1 MFVRYLGFVLL
12 VWFPERLH
20 AQSAVHS
27 CDAPI
32 LDDGYLV
39 QKQITYPHEANLMYG
54 CDNGRK
60 PAVEGWWATIT
71 CQNGTWSHKPQCID
85 EKDCIPPD
93 IPNAKYKKSP
103 KGWYDNNQS
112 IYITCD
118 KEYESKNRDATAICS
133 NGTWTSV
140 PVCEKSIETCGE
152 PPKIPHAVIIHQEY
166 QELFA
171 ADSEVQYECEDGYTV
186 EGGGTKDNIT
196 CIFGNWT
203 EGSAC
208 KRGTRLG
215 TRDGGVT
222 PGSGVPPA
230 GGGLSAVSGSNEKD
244 SSPSFTSVNHCG
256 AYPVV
261 PNGDVVKDDPMFLKY
276 QCNSF
281 YKRVGPDIVRCH
293 SEGSWSQLPICQEA
307 YCVID
312 LAQYPVDG
320 VKLTGL
326 EYVNEGETKYIQC
339 IWDVSAVVLSASV
352 EDCFIPSV
360 VIMMTITREF
370 ARKAQPTNRCS
381 TDNQSQLETSKF
393 LHQKTI
399 PKTLLLFYLDQP
411 ELWMYNNMICT
422 LNKVDISIVV

>member
-1 MFVRYLGFVLL
+1 MCLRYLGFAFLVCFPGLLHVL
-12 VWFPERLH
+12 
-20 AQSAVHS
+20 SAGHS

-208 KRGTRLG
+208 RAKPGPVNGGSARGG
-215 TRDGGVT
+215 TDGRPT
-222 PGSGVPPA
+222 TSTGSGTQQTVE
-230 GGGLSAVSGSNEKD
+230 VKN
-244 SSPSFTSVNHCG
+244 CG
-256 AYPVV
+256 QRPVV
-261 PNGDVVKDDPMFLKY
+261 SNGDFVGDNPMFLRY
-276 QCNSF
+276 QCAAW
-281 YKRVGPDIVRCH
+281 YKRVGPERVRCYSNGMW
-293 SEGSWSQLPICQEA
+293 SEVPVCKATFCSVDTDA
-307 YCVID
+307 YRALLSV
-312 LAQYPVDG
+312 G
-320 VKLTGL
+320 VKHFKD
-326 EYVNEGETKYIQC
+326 GETGKLRCVDQDHWLTDHY
-339 IWDVSAVVLSASV
+339 
-352 EDCFIPSV
+352 SV
-360 VIMMTITREF
+360 V
-370 ARKAQPTNRCS
+370 RC
-381 TDNQSQLETSKF
+381 TDGRMELSRCCGFGER
-393 LHQKTI
+393 
-399 PKTLLLFYLDQP
+399 LF
-411 ELWMYNNMICT
+411 C
-422 LNKVDISIVV
+422 